1 MDIKNIFDFESKVEN
16 LISTD
21 SNIKDNME
29 YQKKFMNSVA
39 INSNFTKIEGDLNTL
54 YERIRVL
61 EELIDYARFYVSNEI
76 DETIKDCRDLLNE
89 IENINDLNFSDA
101 KNFVITNVPLT
112 NNDSAQY
119 TDRDGSPL
127 KTCEVYNNV
136 ITLSGTIKDNVLID
150 TVSIRSTE
158 QVYESNPES
167 LTNNESYRTFYLL
180 DSIPNNGVT
189 ETITLSFNSPKN
201 INSIK
206 AKLANCKISGIIY
219 IHEDNTE
226 FHDTGNVKGIMPVRT
241 LKAIRLLIN
250 STSYTPKAVTVNAT
264 DKNRYELLESSW
276 DEVFSSIKDKDVIGL
291 TSNYQK
297 EFCDYLDTLYISK
310 EE

>member
-158 QVYESNPES
+158 QVYESNPEA

-250 STSYTPKAVTVNAT
+250 STSYTPKVVTVNAT